1 MSKSGGIEACSTK
14 GAANSTTALAR
25 TAASG
30 LGDGVM
36 NFSETARAAPVRLP
50 VRTVLAS
57 MVGLWLCY
65 FLLTTLRGS
74 IVGLEMPYELMWRRA
89 LVSVAGVA
97 ITFVMWLV
105 LRLFDERG
113 LWAKILAALVLAL
126 PAAVLIAQTNQMI
139 FADVET
145 RVIEKMGE
153 RQGIRIRRDEAGNVL
168 VDVPGL
174 PGQYDTPDG
183 QTVTGPGVT
192 EPSVGATVTLAP
204 APTGLDRWR
213 QLSDIALGRYFLLLA
228 WASLYL
234 ALLAGAQ
241 AKSSERREGEF
252 RRAAKAAELRSLRYQ
267 VNPHFLFN
275 TLNSLSAMVMTGKA
289 DKAEEMI
296 QSISNFYRYS
306 LADDPTSDV
315 ELAEEFELQQHYLQ
329 IEQVRFPERLIT
341 RYDLPPELAQTR
353 VPGMILQP
361 LIENSVKY
369 AVAPFNQPVTITLA
383 ARAEYGRLVVSV
395 SDDGPGHNGRSRDG
409 EAGETGAPGFG
420 IGLANVRDRLE
431 ARFGKEASITS
442 GPTRH
447 GYLTELR
454 LPLVTHG

>member
-1 MSKSGGIEACSTK
+1 MIFTESIKS
-14 GAANSTTALAR
+14 
-25 TAASG
+25 
-30 LGDGVM
+30 
-36 NFSETARAAPVRLP
+36 APVRLP
-50 VRTVLAS
+50 LRVVLAS

-74 IVGLEMPYELMWRRA
+74 IVGLEMQNELMFRRA
-89 LVSVAGVA
+89 LVSLAGVV
-97 ITFVMWLV
+97 ITFAMWLV
-105 LRLFDERG
+105 LRLFDERA
-113 LWAKILAALVLAL
+113 LWAKIIAALVLAL

-139 FADVET
+139 FADIEAQVM
-145 RVIEKMGE
+145 EKMGE

-174 PGQYDTPDG
+174 PGQYDNPERG
-183 QTVTGPGVT
+183 TGAGSDAIAPQV
-192 EPSVGATVTLAP
+192 SATVTLAQ
-204 APTGLDRWR
+204 ASSRIEQWR

-241 AKSSERREGEF
+241 AKASERREGEF
-252 RRAAKAAELRSLRYQ
+252 RRAAKASELRSLRYQ

-275 TLNSLSAMVMTGKA
+275 TLNSLSALVMTGKA
-289 DKAEEMI
+289 ERAEQMI
-296 QSISNFYRYS
+296 QTISNFYRYS
-306 LADDPTSDV
+306 LADDPSSDV
-315 ELAEEFELQQHYLQ
+315 ELAEEFKLQRQYLE
-329 IEQVRFPERLIT
+329 IEQVRFPDRLKT
-341 RYDLPPELAQTR
+341 QFDLPPALAQAR

-369 AVAPFNQPVTITLA
+369 AVAPYRDPVTITLA
-383 ARAEYGRLVVSV
+383 ARVEYGRLVLSV
-395 SDDGPGHNGRSRDG
+395 SDDGPGDKKAADDPFATDEIGRHG
-409 EAGETGAPGFG
+409 LG

-431 ARFGKEASITS
+431 ARFGKEASIIS
-442 GPTRH
+442 SPTRH

>member
-1 MSKSGGIEACSTK
+1 MKKYTDPAG
-14 GAANSTTALAR
+14 N
-25 TAASG
+25 
-30 LGDGVM
+30 
-36 NFSETARAAPVRLP
+36 APVRLP
-50 VRTVLAS
+50 LRIVLAS

-65 FLLTTLRGS
+65 FILTTLRGS
-74 IVGLEMPYELMWRRA
+74 IVGLELAQELMWRRA
-89 LVSVAGVA
+89 LVSLAGVA

-113 LWAKILAALVLAL
+113 LRTRIVAALILAL
-126 PAAVLIAQTNQMI
+126 PAAVLIAQANQMI
-139 FADVET
+139 FADVEA

-174 PGQYDTPDG
+174 PGQYDTPG
-183 QTVTGPGVT
+183 GAGLPGPGGS
-192 EPSVGATVTLAP
+192 EPSAGATVTLAA

-289 DKAEEMI
+289 EKAEQMI
-296 QSISNFYRYS
+296 QSIANFYRYS

-329 IEQVRFPERLIT
+329 IEQVRFPDRLKT
-341 RYDLPPELAQTR
+341 LFDLPPDLAHNR
-353 VPGMILQP
+353 IPGMILQP

-369 AVAPFNQPVTITLA
+369 AVAPFNQPVTITLS
-383 ARAEYGRLVVSV
+383 ARVEYGRLVVSV
-395 SDDGPGHNGRSRDG
+395 SDDGPGDNGRHADD
-409 EAGETGAPGFG
+409 AGQNGTSGFG
-420 IGLANVRDRLE
+420 IGLANVRDRLQ
-431 ARFGKEASITS
+431 ARFGKEASVTS
-442 GPTRH
+442 GPTQN
-447 GYLTELR
+447 GYITELR
-454 LPLVTHG
+454 LPLVTDER

>member
-1 MSKSGGIEACSTK
+1 
-14 GAANSTTALAR
+14 
-25 TAASG
+25 
-30 LGDGVM
+30 M
-36 NFSETARAAPVRLP
+36 NFSESITAPRAPARLP
-50 VRTVLAS
+50 FRVVLAS

-74 IVGLEMPYELMWRRA
+74 VVGLEMQDELLWRRG
-89 LVSVAGVA
+89 LVSLAGMAV
-97 ITFVMWLV
+97 TFVMWLV
-105 LRLFDERG
+105 LRLFDERA
-113 LWAKILAALVLAL
+113 LWAKIVAVLLAAL

-139 FADVET
+139 FADIEAKVM
-145 RVIEKMGE
+145 EKMGE

-174 PGQYDTPDG
+174 PGQYDDPEND
-183 QTVTGPGVT
+183 PGG
-192 EPSVGATVTLAP
+192 SHASATVTLAQ

-228 WASLYL
+228 WGSLYL

-241 AKSSERREGEF
+241 AKASERREGEF
-252 RRAAKAAELRSLRYQ
+252 RRAAKASELRSLRYQ

-275 TLNSLSAMVMTGKA
+275 TLNSLSALVMTGKA
-289 DKAEEMI
+289 ERAEEMI
-296 QSISNFYRYS
+296 QTISNFYRHS

-315 ELAEEFELQQHYLQ
+315 ELADEFDLQRHYLQ
-329 IEQVRFPERLIT
+329 IEQVRFPNRLLT
-341 RYDLPPELAQTR
+341 KFDLPPALAEAR

-369 AVAPFNQPVTITLA
+369 AVAPFKEPVTITLA
-383 ARAEYGRLVVSV
+383 ARVEYGRLVVSV
-395 SDDGPGHNGRSRDG
+395 SDDGPGDKADDDVFGANGG
-409 EAGETGAPGFG
+409 ENGNHGFG

-442 GPTRH
+442 GPTEN
-447 GYLTELR
+447 GYFTELR

>member
-1 MSKSGGIEACSTK
+1 M
-14 GAANSTTALAR
+14 ALACA
-25 TAASG
+25 AASG
-30 LGDGVM
+30 IGDRVKKYSDSAGDP
-36 NFSETARAAPVRLP
+36 PVRLP
-50 VRTVLAS
+50 VRVVLAS

-65 FLLTTLRGS
+65 FTLTTLRGS

-89 LVSVAGVA
+89 VVSLAGVA

-113 LWAKILAALVLAL
+113 LWARIMAALVLAL
-126 PAAVLIAQTNQMI
+126 PAAVLIAQANQMI
-139 FADVET
+139 FADVEA

-168 VDVPGL
+168 VDLPGL
-174 PGQYDTPDG
+174 PGQYDAPSVGATP
-183 QTVTGPGVT
+183 GPDSAQ
-192 EPSVGATVTLAP
+192 PAVGATVTLAP

-289 DKAEEMI
+289 EKAEEMI
-296 QSISNFYRYS
+296 QSIANFYRYS

-329 IEQVRFPERLIT
+329 IEQVRFPDRLKT
-341 RYDLPPELAQTR
+341 RFDLPPDLAHTR
-353 VPGMILQP
+353 IPGMILQP

-369 AVAPFNQPVTITLA
+369 AVAPFSQPVTITLA
-383 ARAEYGRLVVSV
+383 ARVDYGRLVVSV
-395 SDDGPGHNGRSRDG
+395 SDDGPGDTGRHVDDDTGKNGTS
-409 EAGETGAPGFG
+409 GFG

-431 ARFGKEASITS
+431 ARFGKEASVTS

>member
-1 MSKSGGIEACSTK
+1 
-14 GAANSTTALAR
+14 
-25 TAASG
+25 
-30 LGDGVM
+30 M
-36 NFSETARAAPVRLP
+36 NFTESIKSAPVRLP
-50 VRTVLAS
+50 LRVVLAS

-74 IVGLEMPYELMWRRA
+74 IVGLEMQNELMFRRA
-89 LVSVAGVA
+89 LVSLAGVV
-97 ITFVMWLV
+97 ITFAMWLV
-105 LRLFDERG
+105 LRLFDERA
-113 LWAKILAALVLAL
+113 LWAKIIAALVLAL
-126 PAAVLIAQTNQMI
+126 PAAVLIAQANQMI
-139 FADVET
+139 FADIEAQ
-145 RVIEKMGE
+145 VIEKMGE

-168 VDVPGL
+168 VDMPGL
-174 PGQYDTPDG
+174 PGQYDDPKRG
-183 QTVTGPGVT
+183 IGPGSDAIGPQMPT
-192 EPSVGATVTLAP
+192 TVTLAQVSN
-204 APTGLDRWR
+204 RIEKWR

-241 AKSSERREGEF
+241 AKASERREGEF
-252 RRAAKAAELRSLRYQ
+252 RRAAKASELRSLRYQ

-275 TLNSLSAMVMTGKA
+275 TLNSLSALVMTGKA
-289 DKAEEMI
+289 ERAEEMI
-296 QSISNFYRYS
+296 QTISNFYRYS

-315 ELAEEFELQQHYLQ
+315 ELAEEFELQRHYLE
-329 IEQVRFPERLIT
+329 IEQVRFPERLKT
-341 RYDLPPELAQTR
+341 KFDLPPALAQAR

-369 AVAPFNQPVTITLA
+369 AVAPYRDPVTVTLA
-383 ARAEYGRLVVSV
+383 ARVEYGRLVVSV
-395 SDDGPGHNGRSRDG
+395 SDDGPGDQKASDDPGENGRR
-409 EAGETGAPGFG
+409 GFG

-454 LPLVTHG
+454 LPLVTHD

>member
-1 MSKSGGIEACSTK
+1 
-14 GAANSTTALAR
+14 
-25 TAASG
+25 
-30 LGDGVM
+30 M
-36 NFSETARAAPVRLP
+36 NFSESPIAPARLP
-50 VRTVLAS
+50 FRVVLAS

-74 IVGLEMPYELMWRRA
+74 IVGLEMQDELMWRRA
-89 LVSVAGVA
+89 LVSLAGVA
-97 ITFVMWLV
+97 VTFVMWLV
-105 LRLFDERG
+105 LRLFDERA
-113 LWAKILAALVLAL
+113 LWAKIAATLVVAL
-126 PAAVLIAQTNQMI
+126 PAAVLIAQANQMI
-139 FADVET
+139 FADVEAK
-145 RVIEKMGE
+145 VMEKIGE

-174 PGQYDTPDG
+174 PGQYDDPNSASSKSDDS
-183 QTVTGPGVT
+183 QVA
-192 EPSVGATVTLAP
+192 ATVTLAK
-204 APTGLDRWR
+204 ASTGLDRWR

-241 AKSSERREGEF
+241 AKASERREGEF
-252 RRAAKAAELRSLRYQ
+252 RRAAKASELRSLRYQ

-275 TLNSLSAMVMTGKA
+275 TLNSLSALVMT
-289 DKAEEMI
+289 DKTERAEEMI
-296 QSISNFYRYS
+296 QTISNFYRHS

-315 ELAEEFELQQHYLQ
+315 ELADEFELQRLYLD
-329 IEQVRFPERLIT
+329 IEQVRFPNRLKT
-341 RYDLPPELAQTR
+341 KFELPAALVEAR

-369 AVAPFNQPVTITLA
+369 AIAPYKEPVTITLA
-383 ARAEYGRLVVSV
+383 ARVENGRLIVSV
-395 SDDGPGHNGRSRDG
+395 SDDGQGDKPGDEMFGAGRV
-409 EAGETGAPGFG
+409 AGENGNHGFG

-442 GPTRH
+442 GPTEN

-454 LPLVTHG
+454 LPLVTHV

>member
-1 MSKSGGIEACSTK
+1 
-14 GAANSTTALAR
+14 
-25 TAASG
+25 
-30 LGDGVM
+30 M
-36 NFSETARAAPVRLP
+36 NFSESANAPARLP
-50 VRTVLAS
+50 FRVVLAS

-74 IVGLEMPYELMWRRA
+74 IVGLEMQTELMWRRG
-89 LVSVAGVA
+89 LVSLAGVA
-97 ITFVMWLV
+97 VTFVMWLV
-105 LRLFDERG
+105 LRLFDERA
-113 LWAKILAALVLAL
+113 LWAKISAALVVAL
-126 PAAVLIAQTNQMI
+126 PAAVLIAQANQMI
-139 FADVET
+139 FADIEAK
-145 RVIEKMGE
+145 VIEKMGE

-174 PGQYDTPDG
+174 PGHYDDPDAVSG
-183 QTVTGPGVT
+183 ANADGE
-192 EPSVGATVTLAP
+192 EPKVGATVTLAK
-204 APTGLDRWR
+204 APSGLDRWR

-241 AKSSERREGEF
+241 AKASERREGEF
-252 RRAAKAAELRSLRYQ
+252 RRAAKASELRSLRYQ

-275 TLNSLSAMVMTGKA
+275 ALNSLSALVMTGKA
-289 DKAEEMI
+289 ERAEEMI
-296 QSISNFYRYS
+296 QTISNFYRHS

-315 ELAEEFELQQHYLQ
+315 ELAEEFELQHHYLE
-329 IEQVRFPERLIT
+329 IEQVRFPNRLRT
-341 RYDLPPELAQTR
+341 TFDLPPALAQAR

-369 AVAPFNQPVTITLA
+369 AVAPFNEPVTITLA
-383 ARAEYGRLVVSV
+383 AREEYGRLVVSV
-395 SDDGPGHNGRSRDG
+395 SDDGQVGTASGGSSDFEESRNH
-409 EAGETGAPGFG
+409 GFG

-442 GPTRH
+442 GPAEN

-454 LPLVTHG
+454 LPLVTHV